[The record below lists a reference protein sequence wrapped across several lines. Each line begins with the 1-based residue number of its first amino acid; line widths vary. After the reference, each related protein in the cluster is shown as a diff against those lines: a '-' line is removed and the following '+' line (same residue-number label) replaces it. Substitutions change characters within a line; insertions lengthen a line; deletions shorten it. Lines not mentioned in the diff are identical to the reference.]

1 MAVKKSENSNKEQ
14 SKQKRLKSQKRGGA
28 SQLLIIVLGLLF
40 VAGAVLIYFY
50 ILRGVYGRVGADE
63 LLPDSK
69 VVRNAVY
76 GETAK
81 IGILYSQYTEN
92 MLEPGSTWLNDNIT
106 SWRQFLGTAKLNYD
120 IITDST
126 IELGQHFNYNLLIM
140 PGSRS
145 LSDREMIQLKKYIDQ
160 GGSLF
165 ATSGTG
171 SYSDDGKWRGWEFF
185 KEVYGL
191 RFSKEISNID
201 ITKIH
206 TLRGGLPI
214 TANIPTGYPLKVA
227 TWDRPIAVEVKDP
240 RTTQVSFWYNYRLE
254 EGLVREG
261 IKKTAGIV
269 YGTYGKGRFVWMG
282 FEINSIIGIQ
292 EDYIYFDRL
301 FNNSI
306 NWLTYKPVA
315 FVKDWPSSYDAAAV
329 LAPSI
334 GDNAGNLNNLLSV
347 LKSENVGATFFVSPE
362 KAKMN
367 SALIKTAAGYGDI
380 AALVDVGYL
389 ASINDTINKLD
400 EYELQKEKLSSAK
413 KDIEAITNKK
423 VVGCLPYYGLFD
435 QNTLKAL
442 AESGYKYVVTDS
454 LTDRSVPRPIIRGDK
469 RLISITKT
477 ARDDYEV
484 IRDFGLTLPEF
495 QLYTYQEDVDRLL
508 FEGGL
513 YVFKMHTE
521 YQCKPENVGVVKELI
536 RDMKRKK
543 IWVTTF
549 AEVEK
554 WYARKN
560 YVELRVEQRSDRR
573 IVVTVSNPGV
583 ENINGMIVDINLNV
597 SAKNLALSTEL
608 IGTKPAKYE
617 YNNETNIIYLFLDDL
632 KPGESRTYFIDYD
645 RPST

>member
-1 MAVKKSENSNKEQ
+1 MALIKSANKKKEQ
-14 SKQKRLKSQKRGGA
+14 KTKQGVKTRKGGG
-28 SQLLIIVLGLLF
+28 SQLLIIILGLIF
-40 VAGAVLIYFY
+40 VAGAFLIYFY
-50 ILRGVYGRVGADE
+50 ILRGVYGRIGVDE
-63 LLPDSK
+63 VLPDSK
-69 VVRNAVY
+69 IIRSAVY
-76 GETAK
+76 GENAK

-106 SWRQFLGTAKLNYD
+106 TLGHFLETAKLNYD
-120 IITDST
+120 IIADST
-126 IELGQHFNYNLLIM
+126 IELGLHNRYNLLIL

-145 LSDREMIQLKKYIDQ
+145 LSDREVIQLKKYIDN
-160 GGSLF
+160 GGSIY

-185 KEVYGL
+185 SEVYGL
-191 RFSKEISNID
+191 RFTKEISNID

-227 TWDRPIAVEVKDP
+227 TWDRPMAVEVKDP

-282 FEINSIIGIQ
+282 FEINSIIGVQ
-292 EDYIYFDRL
+292 EDYIYVERL

-306 NWLTYKPVA
+306 NWLTFNPA
-315 FVKDWPSSYDAAAV
+315 IFIKDWPSGYDAAAV
-329 LAPSI
+329 IAPCV
-334 GDNAGNLNNLLSV
+334 GENAGNLNNLFSV
-347 LKSENVGATFFVSPE
+347 LRSENVGATFFVSPE
-362 KAKMN
+362 KAKKN
-367 SALIKTAAGYGDI
+367 SGLIKTASGFGDV
-380 AALVDVGYL
+380 AALVDIGYL
-389 ASINDTINKLD
+389 ASVNDTVNTLND
-400 EYELQKEKLSSAK
+400 YEMQSEKLSSAK
-413 KDIEAITNKK
+413 KDIELVTNKK

-435 QNTLKAL
+435 QNTIKAL
-442 AESGYKYVVTDS
+442 AETGYKYILTDS
-454 LTDRSVPRPIIRGDK
+454 LTDRSVPRSIIRGDK

-513 YVFKMHTE
+513 YIFKMHTE
-521 YQCKPENVGVVKELI
+521 YQCKPENIAVVKELI

-543 IWVTTF
+543 IWITTF
-549 AEVEK
+549 AEIEK

-560 YVELRVEQRSDRR
+560 YVELRIEKRSDRR
-573 IVVTVSNPGV
+573 TIITVSNPGV
-583 ENINGMIVDINLNV
+583 ETINEMIVDINLNTKATNI
-597 SAKNLALSTEL
+597 SLSSEL
-608 IGTKPAKYE
+608 IGTKAAKYE
-617 YNNETNIIYLFLDDL
+617 YSNETNVIYLFLDDL

-645 RPST
+645 KTNV